1 MTPGPVFLAV
11 GLYLT
16 LLVALVVSLLEE
28 RGGKRIWAQTL
39 RRWGKFLL
47 GLAILAII
55 VQILTFLA

>member
-1 MTPGPVFLAV
+1 MMPGIPFLAA

-28 RGGKRIWAQTL
+28 GDCKRFWAQTL

-55 VQILTFLA
+55 VEILTLSS